1 MQEYKKIGII
11 VADDE
16 EFKPLADLVTRG
28 EFSES
33 YFLKR
38 KILNFKLYSI
48 FLHSVMKSE
57 YDEHSEAWKF
67 K

>member
-38 KILNFKLYSI
+38 KINMLY
-48 FLHSVMKSE
+48 
-57 YDEHSEAWKF
+57 
-67 K
+67 